1 MPRDASATRRRI
13 LEAATRLLRTRGIDA
28 FSIAAVAR
36 GAGVAKGLVIYHFGS
51 RAELLR
57 ECGTAVQVDRVERL
71 RQARARD
78 SGIRGI
84 DACFEELRRQTAD
97 GTTRAWLGLLAAGA
111 APAPGEPDPD
121 AVAGAG
127 VLDGCAVALAAGVP
141 EASVREAHD
150 ALWLALLRVL
160 EEPDEED

>member
-1 MPRDASATRRRI
+1 MARDGGPTRRRI
-13 LEAATRLLRTRGIDA
+13 LESATRLLRTRGIDA
-28 FSIAAVAR
+28 FAIEAVAR

-57 ECGTAVQVDRVERL
+57 ECGVAVQLDREGRL
-71 RQARARD
+71 RQARASD
-78 SGIRGI
+78 PGVRGI
-84 DACFEELRRQTAD
+84 DACWEELRRQTTD

-111 APAPGEPDPD
+111 APPPAEPDID
-121 AVAGAG
+121 ALSSAS

-141 EASVREAHD
+141 EASVRDAHD

-160 EEPDEED
+160 EETD

>member
-1 MPRDASATRRRI
+1 MPRDGGPTRRRI

-28 FSIAAVAR
+28 FSIEAVAR
-36 GAGVAKGLVIYHFGS
+36 GAAVAKGLVIYHFGS

-57 ECGTAVQVDRVERL
+57 ECGVAVQLDRAGRL
-71 RQARARD
+71 QRARASD
-78 SGIRGI
+78 PGVRGI
-84 DACFEELRRQTAD
+84 DASWEELRRQTTD

-111 APAPGEPDPD
+111 APPPDEPDVD
-121 AVAGAG
+121 ALAGAS
-127 VLDGCAVALAAGVP
+127 VLDGCSVALAAGVP

-160 EEPDEED
+160 EED

>member
-1 MPRDASATRRRI
+1 MARDGAPTRRRI

-28 FSIAAVAR
+28 FSIEAVAR

-57 ECGTAVQVDRVERL
+57 ECGAAVQADRGERL
-71 RQARARD
+71 RRARATD
-78 SGIRGI
+78 PGVRGI
-84 DACFEELRRQTAD
+84 DACWEELRRQTAD
-97 GTTRAWLGLLAAGA
+97 GTTRAWLGLVAAGA
-111 APAPGEPDPD
+111 APPPGDPDPD

-127 VLDGCAVALAAGVP
+127 VLDGCALALAAGVA

-150 ALWLALLRVL
+150 ALWLALLEVL
-160 EEPDEED
+160 EEPE